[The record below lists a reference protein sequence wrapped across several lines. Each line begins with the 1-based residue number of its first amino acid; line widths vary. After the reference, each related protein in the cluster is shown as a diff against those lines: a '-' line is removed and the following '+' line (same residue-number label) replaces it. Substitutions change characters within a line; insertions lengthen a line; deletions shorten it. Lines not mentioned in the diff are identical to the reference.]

1 MQGEF
6 IPCELVRN
14 VSFKVMRFPLYLASM
29 MMNCKSSLIGMLVL
43 LLQLFRMQ
51 FLFSMSLVSSIT
63 TYFSTT
69 TYHAIYYGR
78 VHTGTVS
85 IVFM

>member
-29 MMNCKSSLIGMLVL
+29 MMNCESSLIGMLVL
-43 LLQLFRMQ
+43 LLQLF
-51 FLFSMSLVSSIT
+51 
-63 TYFSTT
+63 
-69 TYHAIYYGR
+69 
-78 VHTGTVS
+78 
-85 IVFM
+85 